1 VSLSDNRHVSEL
13 LPIPASGCL
22 QCAIL
27 AKMVEELQS
36 QVKALQAEVRDLKAR
51 LNTHSG
57 NSSLPPSAN
66 PPGAPKPPPKP
77 PTGRKSGGQPGHP
90 GHTRLR
96 LPPERIGQVIHHV
109 PKRCEECGV
118 GLPSNPTPNAPEP
131 VWFQVAEL
139 PAMAAAITEHQA
151 HGCKCDNCGH
161 VTWAHIPAQVLA
173 HGFGPKLS
181 AAVVFLSGRCH
192 GSKRLVAEIVQTLFD
207 VPISVGS
214 ICNIEAEASAALV
227 PAHAQAEQAVRAATV
242 KNADET
248 GWSLAGKL
256 CWLWMA
262 VTQSVAFF
270 KICAGRGRASFREL
284 LGECLHGILC
294 TDRWGAY
301 NIVDL
306 AMRQL
311 CWAHLKRDF
320 QKWLDRGGEG
330 LAIGR
335 AGLEAVKQIFALW
348 RDFRLGLIDRPGLRA
363 RLEPV
368 CIELHAALEAGS
380 HCADKRVRRFCH
392 NILDVYPALWTFA
405 RADGV
410 EPTNNHAERTLRLAV
425 IWRKISFGN
434 HSEAG
439 CRFTERILTVV
450 QTLRLQKRNVM
461 NYLEQTLAA
470 CRAGQSIPALIPTG
484 V

>member
-1 VSLSDNRHVSEL
+1 MSLSDNRHVSEL

-96 LPPERIGQVIHHV
+96 LPPERVSQVIHHV
-109 PKRCEECGV
+109 PKRCEECGAD
-118 GLPSNPTPNAPEP
+118 LPSNPAPNAPEP

-151 HGCKCDNCGH
+151 HGCQCDNCGH
-161 VTWAHIPAQVLA
+161 VTWAHIPARVLA

-214 ICNIEAEASAALV
+214 ICNIEAEASAALA

-256 CWLWMA
+256 CWLWLA

-294 TDRWGAY
+294 TDRWGVY

-330 LAIGR
+330 LAVGR

-368 CIELHAALEAGS
+368 CIELHAALEAGLN
-380 HCADKRVRRFCH
+380 CADKRVRRFCH

-405 RADGV
+405 RVEGV

-470 CRAGQSIPALIPTG
+470 CRAGQAIPALVPTG

>member
-1 VSLSDNRHVSEL
+1 M
-13 LPIPASGCL
+13 PIPAPGCP

-27 AKMVEELQS
+27 AKMVEELQT
-36 QVKALQAEVRDLKAR
+36 QVQTLQAEIRELKAR

-66 PPGAPKPPPKP
+66 PPGVPKPPPKP

-96 LPPERIGQVIHHV
+96 LPRERVSQTLHHV
-109 PKRCEECGV
+109 PERCEACGA
-118 GLPSNPTPNAPEP
+118 GLPSNPAPEDP
-131 VWFQVAEL
+131 QSVWFQVAEL

-151 HGCKCDNCGH
+151 HGCECQRCGH
-161 VTWAHIPAQVLA
+161 VTWAQIPADVLA

-214 ICNIEAEASAALV
+214 ICNIEAEASAALA
-227 PAHAQAEQAVRAATV
+227 PAHAQAEQAVRAAAV
-242 KNADET
+242 KNSDET
-248 GWSLAGKL
+248 GWRLAGKL

-262 VTQSVAFF
+262 ATQAVAFF

-284 LGECLHGILC
+284 LGESLNGILC
-294 TDRWGAY
+294 SDRWGAY
-301 NIVDL
+301 NQVDP

-330 LAIGR
+330 LPIGR
-335 AGLEAVKQIFALW
+335 AGLEAVKQVFALW
-348 RDFRLGLIDRPGLRA
+348 RDFRQGLIERPGLRA

-368 CIELHAALEAGS
+368 CIELHAGLQAGH

-392 NILDVYPALWTFA
+392 NLLEVYPALWTFA
-405 RADGV
+405 RVEAV

-434 HSEAG
+434 HSQAG

-470 CRAGQSIPALIPTG
+470 CRSGQPIPALVPTG
-484 V
+484 A